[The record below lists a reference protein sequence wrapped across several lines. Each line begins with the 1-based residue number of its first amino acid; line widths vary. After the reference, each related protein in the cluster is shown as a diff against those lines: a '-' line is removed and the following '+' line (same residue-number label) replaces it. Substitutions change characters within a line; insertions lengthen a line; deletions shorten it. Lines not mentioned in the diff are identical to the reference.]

1 MSQPLD
7 PEMFTG
13 CSHVTSPFRIGG
25 KWTPK
30 IIRCLEAGPRRFSE
44 LEVPL
49 RGITPKVLTETLRSM
64 ERDGLVTRTVHGG
77 IPPRVDYELST
88 LGRTLLA
95 PMAACCAWAAAHLPE
110 LRDARDTHGS
120 SAPAPAL
127 ARTHETGPG
136 RKTGPPSLSP
146 NVEAS

>member
-7 PEMFTG
+7 PEMFAD

-64 ERDGLVTRTVHGG
+64 ERDGLVTRTDHGG
-77 IPPRVDYELST
+77 IPPRVDYELSA

-110 LRDARDTHGS
+110 LMEAREEYE
-120 SAPAPAL
+120 APIPAPDA
-127 ARTHETGPG
+127 PG
-136 RKTGPPSLSP
+136 H
-146 NVEAS
+146 